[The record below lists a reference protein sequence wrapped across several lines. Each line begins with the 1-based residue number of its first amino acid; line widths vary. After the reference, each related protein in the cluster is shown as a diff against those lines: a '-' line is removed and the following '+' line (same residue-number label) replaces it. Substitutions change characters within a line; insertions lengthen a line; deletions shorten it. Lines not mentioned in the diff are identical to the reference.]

1 MTQNLE
7 THYRNKTTEHAVRD
21 LVVANHILAH
31 EGVVDAYGHV
41 SVRSPANPE
50 RFLLS
55 CSRSPELVQQSDIME
70 FELDGNPTGG
80 DHRTPYL
87 ERFIHGAVYE
97 ARPDINAVV
106 HSHAEDV
113 LPFGIAPPTPL
124 RPVIHSGGF
133 LGQCAPV
140 WDIADK
146 FGGTNLLVINM
157 EQGRDLADSLDQN
170 RVILMRGHGFAASG
184 LTLIDVVRT
193 SVYLPKNA
201 RVLMNALR
209 LGGGKYLSSE
219 EIEKRL
225 EMDSGAS
232 EALRAWQY
240 WAIRAGCADLL
251 EGRPATLT

>member
-1 MTQNLE
+1 MKDIE
-7 THYRNKTTEHAVRD
+7 GAVRD
-21 LVVANHILAH
+21 LVVANRILAH

-41 SVRSPANPE
+41 SIRNPANPE
-50 RFLLS
+50 RYFLS

-70 FELDGNPTGG
+70 FELDGTPLG
-80 DHRTPYL
+80 DDLRQPYL

-97 ARPDINAVV
+97 ARPDINSVV

-113 LPFGIAPPTPL
+113 LPFGIAPTPL

-133 LGQCAPV
+133 LGHGAPI
-140 WDIADK
+140 WDIADN
-146 FGGTNLLVINM
+146 FGGTNLLVVNM

-170 RVILMRGHGFAASG
+170 RVVLMRGHGFAASG
-184 LTLIDVVRT
+184 MTLLDVVRT
-193 SVYLPKNA
+193 SIYLPKNA

-209 LGGGKYLSSE
+209 LGGAKYLSAE

-225 EMDSGAS
+225 EMDTGAS

-240 WAIRAGCADLL
+240 WAVRAGVGDLL
-251 EGRPATLT
+251 EGEPGAPK

>member
-1 MTQNLE
+1 MKDIE
-7 THYRNKTTEHAVRD
+7 PAVRD
-21 LVVANHILAH
+21 LVVANRILAH

-41 SVRSPANPE
+41 SIRNPANPE

-70 FELDGNPTGG
+70 FELDGSPAGD
-80 DHRTPYL
+80 DHRQPYL

-113 LPFGIAPPTPL
+113 LPFGIAPTPL

-133 LGQCAPV
+133 LGQSAPV
-140 WDIADK
+140 WDIADN
-146 FGGTNLLVINM
+146 FGATNLLVVNM
-157 EQGRDLADSLDQN
+157 EQGRDLADCLDQD
-170 RVILMRGHGFAASG
+170 RVVLMRGHGFAASG

-209 LGGGKYLSSE
+209 LGGAKYLSPE

-225 EMDSGAS
+225 EMGTGAS

-251 EGRPATLT
+251 EGHPAAAT

>member
-1 MTQNLE
+1 MTQNLAPPHTDKDIE
-7 THYRNKTTEHAVRD
+7 SAVRD
-21 LVVANHILAH
+21 LVVANRILAH

-41 SVRSPANPE
+41 SIRNPANPE

-70 FELDGNPTGG
+70 FELDGSPAVD
-80 DHRTPYL
+80 DHRQPYL

-113 LPFGIAPPTPL
+113 LPFGIAPTPL

-133 LGQCAPV
+133 LGKSAPV
-140 WDIADK
+140 WDIAEK
-146 FGGTNLLVINM
+146 FGATNLLVVNM
-157 EQGRDLADSLDQN
+157 EQGRDLADCLDQD
-170 RVILMRGHGFAASG
+170 RVVLMRGHGFAASG

-201 RVLMNALR
+201 RVLMNALL
-209 LGGGKYLSSE
+209 LGGAKYLSPE

-225 EMDSGAS
+225 EMDTGAS

-251 EGRPATLT
+251 EGHPAAAT